1 MGDELSVLMIV
12 SDTFRGDY
20 IGSLGGPA
28 ATPNLDELAGQSVRF
43 SRYQSASFPTVPTR
57 YDYLAGKYA
66 FISNGWAA
74 MPYGEVPLPLRIFQG
89 TGKALTAGVVDTP
102 FYSGYNYHY
111 GFHTFEQ
118 FGYTRRVGLRPISPL
133 PGQVLDALAKP
144 FQWEDEHPAPR
155 TMAYAEKVLERLQ
168 DDRFFLLVDTFDPHE
183 PWNPPLHYARRY
195 KADYEAPAA
204 EPPYA
209 RIGEAGMSEE
219 TLANAHAAYCGT
231 VTMVDRAVGR
241 LLERLDSLQMSE
253 RTVVIFTADHGFYFG
268 EHDGLFGKMI
278 SGHPIY
284 DQPVAD
290 LPPEQRRKR
299 YSWLRSPLYPELT
312 HVPFLLRHPGEA
324 PRVERR
330 VASAIDLAPTVLDIF
345 GVGPQSDYHGT
356 SLLPL
361 LRSPD
366 GDVRNVAVSAMP
378 LGTPGKE
385 VRVVDDITRYIAE
398 WQPVT
403 VSDGRY
409 LLLFSRR
416 EDPIE
421 LYDLD
426 TDFACEHNLADAQ
439 PDVVG
444 RLHAALVDELERAG
458 ASEEDLVARS

>member
-1 MGDELSVLMIV
+1 MTDELSVLMIV

-20 IGSLGGPA
+20 IGGPA
-28 ATPNLDELAGQSVRF
+28 DTPNLDELARQSVQF

-66 FISNGWAA
+66 FIENGWSAL
-74 MPYGEVPLPLRIFQG
+74 PYDEVPLPLRIYQG
-89 TGKALTAGVVDTP
+89 TGNALTAGVVDTP

-118 FGYTRRVGLRPISPL
+118 FGYARRIGLRPVSPL

-144 FQWEDEHPAPR
+144 FQWEEEHPAAR
-155 TMAYAEKVLERLQ
+155 TMAYAEKVLERLRE
-168 DDRFFLLVDTFDPHE
+168 DRFFLLVDTFDPHE
-183 PWNPPLHYARRY
+183 PWNPPLHYAQRY
-195 KADYEAPAA
+195 KADYKTPVAD
-204 EPPYA
+204 PPYA

-231 VTMVDRAVGR
+231 VT
-241 LLERLDSLQMSE
+241 LQLTE

-268 EHDGLFGKMI
+268 EHGGLFGKMI

-299 YSWLRSPLYPELT
+299 YSWLRSPLYPEIT
-312 HVPFLLRHPGEA
+312 HVPFLMRHPAEE
-324 PRVERR
+324 PRVEER
-330 VASAIDLAPTVLDIF
+330 VASAIDVAPTVLDIF
-345 GVGPQSDYHGT
+345 GVGPQEDYDGR

-361 LRSPD
+361 LRFSE
-366 GDVRNVAVSAMP
+366 GGVREFAVSAMP

-403 VSDGRY
+403 VSDGRH
-409 LLLFSRR
+409 LLLFSRW

-421 LYDLD
+421 LYDLE
-426 TDFACEHNLADAQ
+426 TDFACEQNIADDNE
-439 PDVVG
+439 DVVK
-444 RLHAALVDELERAG
+444 RLHAGLVAELEAAG
-458 ASEEDLVARS
+458 AKDEDLAARS